1 MPAVDL
7 TDPATFPGAL
17 VYEHTDIPPGL
28 TLEDWRRQ
36 RARQARE
43 QGAARMAARREAV
56 FALIT
61 LRAARSRIPGRAA
74 ARSRTVTS

>member
-17 VYEHTDIPPGL
+17 TYEHTDIPPGL
-28 TLEDWRRQ
+28 TIEDQRHQ

-43 QGAARMAARREAV
+43 QRAARKAARREAV

-61 LRAARSRIPGRAA
+61 LRAARSRIPGRV

>member
-1 MPAVDL
+1 MRPVDL

-17 VYEHTDIPPGL
+17 TYEHTDIPPGL
-28 TLEDWRRQ
+28 TIEDRRGQ

-43 QGAARMAARREAV
+43 RRAARKAARREAV

-61 LRAARSRIPGRAA
+61 LRAARSRIPGRVAP
-74 ARSRTVTS
+74 RSRAVTS

>member
-7 TDPATFPGAL
+7 TDRATFPGAL
-17 VYEHTDIPPGL
+17 VYEDTDIPPGL
-28 TLEDWRRQ
+28 TLKDWRRQ

-43 QGAARMAARREAV
+43 RRAARKAARREAV

-61 LRAARSRIPGRAA
+61 PRAARSRAPGRVAPRA
-74 ARSRTVTS
+74 RTVTS

>member
-28 TLEDWRRQ
+28 TIEDCRRQ
-36 RARQARE
+36 RARQARK
-43 QGAARMAARREAV
+43 QRAARKAARREAA

-61 LRAARSRIPGRAA
+61 LRAARSRTPARAA
-74 ARSRTVTS
+74 ARSRAVTS

>member
-17 VYEHTDIPPGL
+17 KYEHTDIPSGL

-36 RARQARE
+36 RAR
-43 QGAARMAARREAV
+43 
-56 FALIT
+56 
-61 LRAARSRIPGRAA
+61 
-74 ARSRTVTS
+74 

>member
-28 TLEDWRRQ
+28 TLEDRRRQ

-43 QGAARMAARREAV
+43 QRAARKAARREAAL
-56 FALIT
+56 ALIT
-61 LRAARSRIPGRAA
+61 LRAARSHVPGERRA
-74 ARSRTVTS
+74 RGR

>member
-28 TLEDWRRQ
+28 TLEDRRRQ

-43 QGAARMAARREAV
+43 RRAARKPARREA
-56 FALIT
+56 ALELIT
-61 LRAARSRIPGRAA
+61 LRAARSRIPGRVA
-74 ARSRTVTS
+74 ARSRMVTS

>member
-17 VYEHTDIPPGL
+17 RYEHTDIPPGL
-28 TLEDWRRQ
+28 TLEDWRGQ

-43 QGAARMAARREAV
+43 RRAARKAARREAAL
-56 FALIT
+56 ALIT
-61 LRAARSRIPGRAA
+61 LRAARSHIPGRVA
-74 ARSRTVTS
+74 ARSRAVTS

>member
-17 VYEHTDIPPGL
+17 RYEHTDIPPGL
-28 TLEDWRRQ
+28 TLEDCRGQ

-43 QGAARMAARREAV
+43 RRAARKAARREA
-56 FALIT
+56 ALELIT
-61 LRAARSRIPGRAA
+61 LRAARSCTPGRVA
-74 ARSRTVTS
+74 ARSRAVTS

>member
-17 VYEHTDIPPGL
+17 TYEHTDIPPGV
-28 TLEDWRRQ
+28 TLEDRRRQ

-43 QGAARMAARREAV
+43 RRAARKAARREA
-56 FALIT
+56 ALTLIT
-61 LRAARSRIPGRAA
+61 LRAARPRIPSRAT
-74 ARSRTVTS
+74 ARSRAVTS

>member
-1 MPAVDL
+1 MRPVDL

-17 VYEHTDIPPGL
+17 KYEHTDIPPGL
-28 TLEDWRRQ
+28 TLEDRRRQ

-43 QGAARMAARREAV
+43 QRAARKAARREAV

-61 LRAARSRIPGRAA
+61 LRAARPRLSGRAA
-74 ARSRTVTS
+74 SRSRAVTS

>member
-17 VYEHTDIPPGL
+17 TYEHTDIPLGL
-28 TLEDWRRQ
+28 TLEAWRRQ

-43 QGAARMAARREAV
+43 RRAARKAARREAAL
-56 FALIT
+56 ALIT
-61 LRAARSRIPGRAA
+61 PRAARSRAPGRAA
-74 ARSRTVTS
+74 ARSRAVTS